1 MRKTIEPH
9 HARGRALLAA
19 LILLFLA
26 LLLVPIVLQVGFG
39 WPEIFDFY

>member
-1 MRKTIEPH
+1 LGKTIEPK
-9 HARGRALLAA
+9 HASRRAIVAA

-39 WPEIFDFY
+39 SPDIFDFI